1 VTYFFETYGCQ
12 MNTAESA
19 ALELACRERGW
30 NPASGAECTDL
41 ILINTCSVRITAETR
56 ALGRIAHY
64 AALKRKRQAAGGTFA
79 LVLAGCMA
87 QRMGQEIQK
96 RYPAVDYVMGTAA
109 RSMFPRILEAVEE
122 CFLPFMERQGDDSA
136 GKTPS
141 RTAGFSAQAAADRPF
156 SLPPVPE
163 LSEQAAFSFSSSHL
177 EEGQFRSFI
186 PIMHGCDNFCAYC
199 IVPHV
204 RGREISRD
212 PRLIIDEIG
221 LVGGRGVR
229 EITLLGQNV
238 NTYRWQDDKNGGKPL
253 DFAGLLRLVAQEA
266 AKSGVQWVRFLSAN
280 PKNFSAETI
289 QVMAEN
295 PVFCRHIHLC
305 VQHGSNRILSGMNR
319 GYTREQYLSLVR
331 DLRAALP
338 NFSLSTDILVGFP
351 GETDDDLAQTLDLM
365 EEVRFSYAYMYHYN
379 PREGTAAFN
388 LPGRIPDTLKRER
401 LAQVISL
408 QKKHT
413 VLLLKSKIGRRE
425 RVLVEGI
432 SRKNADELISR
443 TERDETVAAPGSAA
457 LIGSFAEL
465 TLSELR
471 GTTFRAKELLSCSGV

>member
-1 VTYFFETYGCQ
+1 MTYFFETYGCQ

-30 NPASGAECTDL
+30 NPACDAECTDL
-41 ILINTCSVRITAETR
+41 VLINTCSVRITAETR

-64 AALKRKRQAAGGTFA
+64 AALKRKRQAGGRTFA

-87 QRMGQEIQK
+87 QRMGQEIQE

-109 RSMFPRILEAVEE
+109 RSMFPRILEAVEG
-122 CFLPFMERQGDDSA
+122 CLA
-136 GKTPS
+136 GRS
-141 RTAGFSAQAAADRPF
+141 F

-163 LSEQAAFSFSSSHL
+163 LSEQAVFSFSSSHL

-199 IVPHV
+199 IVPYV

-212 PRLIIDEIG
+212 PRLIIEEIG

-238 NTYRWQDDKNGGKPL
+238 NSYRWQGDQNGGKPL
-253 DFAGLLRLVAQEA
+253 DFAGLLRLVAKEA
-266 AKSGVQWVRFLSAN
+266 AKNGVQWVRFLSAN
-280 PKNFSAETI
+280 PKNFSSETI

-305 VQHGSNRILSGMNR
+305 VQHGSNRILSAMNR

-338 NFSLSTDILVGFP
+338 NISLSTDILVGFP

-379 PREGTAAFN
+379 PREGTAAFS
-388 LPGRIPDTLKRER
+388 LPGRIPEELKRER
-401 LAQVISL
+401 LARVISL

-443 TERDETVAAPGSAA
+443 TERDETVAAPGAAA

-471 GTTFRAKELLSCSGV
+471 GTTFRAKELLLCSGV